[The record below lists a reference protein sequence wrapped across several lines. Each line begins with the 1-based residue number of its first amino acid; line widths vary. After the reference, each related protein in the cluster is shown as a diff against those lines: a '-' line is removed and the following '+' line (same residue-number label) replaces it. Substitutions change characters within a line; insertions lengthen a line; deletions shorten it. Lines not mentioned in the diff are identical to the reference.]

1 MSKGDNLINPHQT
14 RFSYFYD
21 SIKTQNVA
29 RAVTNV
35 QCCFFNSDSEGD
47 DGRTREGTAP
57 LCWYSLSLTQL
68 SVSVYSLF
76 MRVFVDSDSESL
88 VN

>member
-1 MSKGDNLINPHQT
+1 MIPFKH
-14 RFSYFYD
+14 
-21 SIKTQNVA
+21 KNVA
-29 RAVTNV
+29 RAVTKQQKHSISV
-35 QCCFFNSDSEGD
+35 AFSISDSEGD